1 MSMYLKTSLPITKG
15 VDYWTKRIS
24 DQEMPALCSTIRDL
38 EKLAKDDVSSLAS
51 LGRSVMHDNALT
63 TRILRVANSAIY
75 NKGTSH
81 VTTVSRAAVVLGFDT
96 IRNICITA
104 KLLTSLLENHN
115 LSESVY
121 QRLIK
126 LMAHSFQSAMISRV
140 MLKDYDEALR
150 EEVFIASLLYRIGE
164 SAFWS
169 IGGDFVD
176 HLDQAL
182 LACDSPKQQKVIVRE
197 KLGTSFSQLT
207 QSIARAWG
215 LGDVLTTSLSHPDE
229 RMPEIR
235 SIFLANE
242 ITDALNQPHVN
253 AEKLNEL
260 FTAAA
265 EIQNISLE
273 QCKARLSRCA
283 EATIRLAEDYG
294 AIELVQHLPDT
305 AEIISTLDKPEP
317 LQQFREANLVL
328 QLKKLRELT
337 EFAIHKADFNQV
349 VQTTLEGV
357 LDGVGV
363 DRCAVML
370 LSPNRKQL
378 SPRIAF
384 GDDADKFKQQLLIE
398 MSGDSNPFLQSIN
411 SKKAKW
417 LYEFDERAPADM
429 EAFIGSDFDLSQFK
443 HGFMVAPIVV
453 NDKAIGLFYADKQFS
468 ARQLTQQDFD
478 SFCHLTQLANLCFGL
493 TVK

>member
-1 MSMYLKTSLPITKG
+1 MSMDLKTSLPITKG

-126 LMAHSFQSAMISRV
+126 LMAHSFQAAMLSRV

-169 IGGDFVD
+169 VGGDFVD
-176 HLDQAL
+176 NLDQTL
-182 LACDSPKQQKVIVRE
+182 LTATSAKDEKAIVRE
-197 KLGTSFSQLT
+197 YLGTSFSQLT

-242 ITDALNQPHVN
+242 IIEALNQPHIN
-253 AEKLNEL
+253 TEKLNEL
-260 FTAAA
+260 LSAAA

-273 QCKARLSRCA
+273 QCKARFSRCA
-283 EATIRLAEDYG
+283 EATVRLAEDYG
-294 AIELVQHLPDT
+294 AIELVQHLPET
-305 AEIISTLDKPEP
+305 AEIISELDKPAEKP
-317 LQQFREANLVL
+317 VFREANLVL

-337 EFAIHKADFNQV
+337 ELAIQKADFNQV
-349 VQTTLEGV
+349 VQTTLEGI

-378 SPRIAF
+378 SARIAF
-384 GDDADKFKQQLLIE
+384 GEGAEKLKQELLIE
-398 MSGDSNPFLQSIN
+398 MQGGSNPFMQSIN
-411 SKKAKW
+411 QKQANW
-417 LYEFDERAPADM
+417 LHEFDERELNELASFVNAN
-429 EAFIGSDFDLSQFK
+429 FDPNHFK
-443 HGFMVAPIVV
+443 HGFMIAPIVV
-453 NDKAIGLFYADKQFS
+453 NEKTIGLFYADKHISPKQV
-468 ARQLTQQDFD
+468 TQQDFD

-493 TVK
+493 SVH

>member
-1 MSMYLKTSLPITKG
+1 MKNSLPITKG

-24 DQEMPALCSTIRDL
+24 EQEMPALCSTVRDL
-38 EKLAKDDVSSLAS
+38 EKLAKDDVSSLAT
-51 LGRSVMHDNALT
+51 LGRSVLHDNALT

-75 NKGTSH
+75 NKGTNH

-104 KLLTSLLENHN
+104 KLLTSLLENNN

-126 LMAHSFQSAMISRV
+126 LMAHSFQAAMISRV

-169 IGGDFVD
+169 IGGEFVD
-176 HLDQAL
+176 NLDQAIL
-182 LACDSPKQQKVIVRE
+182 VSPSVKDEKAIVRE
-197 KLGTSFSQLT
+197 HLGTSFSQLT

-235 SIFLANE
+235 TIFLANE
-242 ITDALNQPHVN
+242 ISEALNQPHVN
-253 AEKLNEL
+253 PEKLNDL
-260 FTAAA
+260 LLAAA
-265 EIQNISLE
+265 EIQGISLE
-273 QCKARLSRCA
+273 QCKSRISRCA
-283 EATIRLAEDYG
+283 EATMRLAEDYG
-294 AIELVQHLPDT
+294 ATELIQYLPDT
-305 AEIISTLDKPEP
+305 AEIILCLDKPEQKP
-317 LQQFREANLVL
+317 QFRDADLVL

-337 EFAIHKADFNQV
+337 EHAIQKADFNQV
-349 VQTTLEGV
+349 VQTALEGI

-370 LSPNRKQL
+370 LSLNRKQL
-378 SPRIAF
+378 SARVVF
-384 GDDADKFKQQLLIE
+384 GEGAEFFKQELLIDMQGE
-398 MSGDSNPFLQSIN
+398 LNPFSQVVDAKKPSLIHSAENSQLMLVQQGQNEDLN
-411 SKKAKW
+411 SKVNFA
-417 LYEFDERAPADM
+417 L
-429 EAFIGSDFDLSQFK
+429 
-443 HGFMVAPIVV
+443 GFMVAPIVV
-453 NDKAIGLFYADKQFS
+453 NDKVIGVFYADKHAS
-468 ARQLTQQDFD
+468 ERPLSQQDFD
-478 SFCHLTQLANLCFGL
+478 GFCHLSQLANLCFGL
-493 TVK
+493 TMK

>member
-1 MSMYLKTSLPITKG
+1 MKTSQPITKG

-126 LMAHSFQSAMISRV
+126 LMAHSFQAAMISRV

-169 IGGDFVD
+169 IGGEFVD

-182 LACDSPKQQKVIVRE
+182 LACDSPKQQKVVVRE

-242 ITDALNQPHVN
+242 ITDALNQPHINV
-253 AEKLNEL
+253 EKLNEL
-260 FTAAA
+260 LTAAA

-273 QCKARLSRCA
+273 QCKVRISRCA

-317 LQQFREANLVL
+317 AIAFRETNLVL

-337 EFAIHKADFNQV
+337 ELAIQKADFNQV
-349 VQTTLEGV
+349 VQTTLEGI

-384 GDDADKFKQQLLIE
+384 GEGADKFKLELLIE
-398 MSGDSNPFLQSIN
+398 MQGETNPFLYSIN
-411 SKKAKW
+411 HKQADW
-417 LYEFDERAPADM
+417 LHEFDEREPESLASYVSAN
-429 EAFIGSDFDLSQFK
+429 FDASQFK
-443 HGFMVAPIVV
+443 YGYMIAPIVV
-453 NDKAIGLFYADKQFS
+453 NDKAIGLFYADKHYS
-468 ARQLTQQDFD
+468 SRQITQQDFD

-493 TVK
+493 TVH